1 MVDIP
6 SSWIMVDLKQ
16 ITKNVKHNI
25 VDGPFGTQLKVHE
38 FVQDGIPVIE
48 MQNIKGDNFI
58 NIFRRFITEE
68 KLEDIKRSTVYPDD
82 LIISK
87 TGSLGYIAI
96 VPKSLKKAIITS
108 RLAKVSINWDI
119 TQGKYLKY
127 FFIFTRN
134 NGYWEKIARGTTM
147 KILNI
152 SHLANT
158 KVPLPPLTEQ
168 NRIVEKI
175 EELFSG
181 LDKAT
186 EELEKVRGQLKVYR
200 QSVLKSAFEG
210 RLTKEY
216 KSPDYLKLGDLTYLI
231 TKGSSPRWQ
240 KINYVGE
247 DEDGKVLFITSENVR
262 SNFLDISK
270 PKYVD
275 KKFNF
280 KQKRS
285 ILEKGDVLLN
295 IVGASI
301 GRAAIFDI
309 DNNTSN
315 INQAVSLIRCNQELN
330 NKYLS
335 YFLNSLIA
343 LEYYNKC
350 KVDVA
355 RANLSL
361 KDVASIT
368 IPYYEYTKQNKIVQE
383 METRL
388 SICNKIEESVE
399 SGLKKIEHLR
409 QSILKRAFEGKLVPQ
424 WTDLPAPQPGKYWVY
439 VVKCNNDSN
448 YIGFTSNLRKRWKQH
463 LNGDGADWTKRYKPK
478 YLMYWEEF
486 DNQEDAVIRE
496 KQLKTGY
503 GRKWIKREEE
513 KGRLWRAGETAEELL
528 EQIKIQKEK
537 AKNNSKK
544 KVKA

>member
-528 EQIKIQKEK
+528 EQIKIEKEK
-537 AKNNSKK
+537 IKKNAKK